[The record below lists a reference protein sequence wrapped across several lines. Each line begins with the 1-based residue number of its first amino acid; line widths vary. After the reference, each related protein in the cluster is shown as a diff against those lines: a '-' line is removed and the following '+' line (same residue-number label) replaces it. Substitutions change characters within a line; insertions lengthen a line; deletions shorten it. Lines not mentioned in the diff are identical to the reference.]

1 MRSGSNRPGD
11 ETVRRKRAGVGK
23 TSQTVYRTPLDQHPG
38 AGEPVSTGRDRRSA
52 ALKNSRRG
60 GLSERAYDHL
70 KEMLVTGT
78 VTDREWFQIDD
89 IATQLDMSRQPVMD
103 ALRRLSTEG
112 FVEIVPQVGCRPRRP
127 DVNEIRDFFRLF
139 AEGEA
144 IIAELAAER
153 AEPNVLLT
161 MRLISAQIGAL
172 ADQPEEV
179 GGRAD
184 MYRSLNRQL
193 HSEMRRAAHSASVA
207 EIVESLGDRSD
218 FYIACFK
225 DRVFAPN
232 LKIAHAEHEEIIEA
246 IIARNPRKARSA
258 MKKHISATEKRLE
271 DSFRESPS
279 GT

>member
-1 MRSGSNRPGD
+1 MVS
-11 ETVRRKRAGVGK
+11 RRKQGDPARRSRAGVGNAPQAVYLTGPDLFPGADGRLT
-23 TSQTVYRTPLDQHPG
+23 TSQ
-38 AGEPVSTGRDRRSA
+38 DRGNN

-78 VTDREWFQIDD
+78 VTDQQWFPIDD
-89 IATQLDMSRQPVMD
+89 IAAQLDMSRQPVMD
-103 ALRRLSTEG
+103 ALRRLSIEG

-127 DVNEIRDFFRLF
+127 EINEIRDFFRLF

-153 AEPNVLLT
+153 AEPNVILT

-172 ADQPEEV
+172 SDQPLDV
-179 GGRAD
+179 GGAAD
-184 MYRSLNRQL
+184 LYRTLNRQL
-193 HSEMRRAAHSASVA
+193 HAEMRRAAHSASVA

-225 DRVFAPN
+225 DKVFAPN

-246 IIARNPRKARSA
+246 IAAHNGRKARAA
-258 MKKHISATEKRLE
+258 MKKHITATEQRLE
-271 DSFRESPS
+271 DSFR
-279 GT
+279 